1 METPGYQMTGRH
13 SAVKLCYWA
22 AKSLVEGRG
31 CYKAKFYGIESHR
44 CLEMSPTADT
54 CDLHCRFCWRNQEW
68 EGEQPPSDYDEPEPM
83 LERALEAQRD
93 LVSGYGGDARVDKA
107 RWKESLEPLHVAIS
121 LTGEPTLYP
130 ELSNF
135 IHLCHDRRMTTF
147 LVTNGMH
154 PEVLRSL
161 DPLPTQLYCS
171 VTAPNRKIFQ
181 RLSLPRSEDAWD
193 RLTESL
199 QVLGELPTRTVIRH
213 TLVRGWN
220 MGWEEQYAALDSTAR
235 SDFIEVK
242 GYAYMGRSRLR
253 LARENVPSY
262 AEVRSF
268 AARLGELM
276 GYEIEDEAEEAS
288 VVLLTKVRGR
298 RWLPGH
304 SSSPPTLP

>member
-1 METPGYQMTGRH
+1 
-13 SAVKLCYWA
+13 
-22 AKSLVEGRG
+22 
-31 CYKAKFYGIESHR
+31 
-44 CLEMSPTADT
+44 
-54 CDLHCRFCWRNQEW
+54 
-68 EGEQPPSDYDEPEPM
+68 
-83 LERALEAQRD
+83 
-93 LVSGYGGDARVDKA
+93 
-107 RWKESLEPLHVAIS
+107 VAIS